1 MSTQS
6 PPKKSP
12 SPATPG
18 AAMEPT
24 SSPTP
29 ESPLAQIKGLR
40 LSQNNL
46 ISLGIGGIVGLV
58 LGLLIGWVWWPVEW
72 QGAGLGELNSPAR
85 AAYLAAVAD
94 AFAQSDGDAA
104 LDAAQERLAAL
115 GAELPAQFDAAIRY
129 YANSESPDRATIT
142 NLVTLALA
150 LQLQLES
157 VTAQEAA
164 AGAAQQSAEPPLA
177 TGTATDTAE
186 ASAANGASSTAAE
199 GSRWNWLWVILLGA
213 LLVGGGVFVLRYVAR
228 RGPAQPQDTAGGA
241 PGGAPKATAAG
252 AGAAG
257 SAAYSSQAGAASG
270 TAQASGRTPP
280 AAGQSATPNLQ
291 ATIPPSA
298 ANTAIASGGSVSYLN
313 PVALNGQDSEH
324 GFAAEDLEEEAGE
337 SPGASAVSS
346 TPASARGPGA
356 GDLGPASTATD
367 LSRGSAPAPT
377 PAWAGQPGRVDR
389 YQVLH
394 SHTATFQIGLENF
407 DFAKNI
413 PNPEGAGY
421 LGEYGMVIPPERLG
435 TVGNNLEQV
444 VAIEV
449 NLFDKTDETE
459 IKTVTRFLLSEYA
472 MDHLYDQFARERR
485 GVDPISAQP
494 GTRFSLEG
502 RQLLLD
508 CVIREVDFTSERYFK
523 KLTVEMNARRKT
535 PG

>member
-1 MSTQS
+1 M
-6 PPKKSP
+6 PG
-12 SPATPG
+12 TPI
-18 AAMEPT
+18 EPT

-29 ESPLAQIKGLR
+29 ESPLAQIKSLR

-94 AFAQSDGDAA
+94 AFAQSDGGAA
-104 LDAAQERLAAL
+104 RDTAQERLAAL

-129 YANSESPDRATIT
+129 YANAESPDRATIT

-164 AGAAQQSAEPPLA
+164 TGAAQQPAEPPPA
-177 TGTATDTAE
+177 TVPATSTAE
-186 ASAANGASSTAAE
+186 TSAANGGSSTAAE

-213 LLVGGGVFVLRYVAR
+213 LLVGGGVLVLRYVAR

-241 PGGAPKATAAG
+241 PEGSPKPTAAG
-252 AGAAG
+252 AGAT
-257 SAAYSSQAGAASG
+257 YSSQAGAARG
-270 TAQASGRTPP
+270 NAQASGRTPP

-298 ANTAIASGGSVSYLN
+298 ANTATASGGSVSYLN

-324 GFAAEDLEEEAGE
+324 GFAAEDPEEEAGE
-337 SPGASAVSS
+337 SPGTSGVSS
-346 TPASARGPGA
+346 TPTSAHAPGA
-356 GDLGPASTATD
+356 GDSGPVSTATD

-377 PAWAGQPGRVDR
+377 PAWAVQPGRIDR
-389 YQVLH
+389 YPVLH

-413 PNPEGAGY
+413 PNPAGAGY
-421 LGEYGMVIPPERLG
+421 LGEYGMVIPERLG

-472 MDHLYDQFARERR
+472 MDHLYEQFARERR

-508 CVIREVDFTSERYFK
+508 CVIREVAFTPERYFK